1 MSKIR
6 EPIKKSSIE
15 KKNRIIEKGF
25 ELMCDKGYYNVNCI
39 DIAKYAGVSTGIIYQ
54 YFENKK
60 AIFLAGVRNYS
71 DEIVLPIVDILNLKD
86 IKTNLKKIVEKIID
100 NFINSHKISKR
111 AHEQLMA
118 MSHMD
123 DTVSN
128 IFNDREIEL
137 TKKIVKLLEENQ
149 FNSDNLEE
157 KVHICIGIIDNF
169 CHEVVYHKHEL
180 LDYNNMKKEIIKTI
194 EYLLTGGKD

>member
-71 DEIVLPIVDILNLKD
+71 DEIILPIIDILNLKD
-86 IKTNLKKIVEKIID
+86 IKTNLKEIVEKIID

-128 IFNDREIEL
+128 IFNNREIEL

>member
-71 DEIVLPIVDILNLKD
+71 DEIILPIIDILNLKD
-86 IKTNLKKIVEKIID
+86 IKTNLKEIVEKIID

-149 FNSDNLEE
+149 FNLDNLEE

>member
-86 IKTNLKKIVEKIID
+86 IKTNLKEIVEKIID

>member
-71 DEIVLPIVDILNLKD
+71 DEIILPIIDILNLKD
-86 IKTNLKKIVEKIID
+86 IKTNLKEIVEKIID

>member
-71 DEIVLPIVDILNLKD
+71 DEIILPIVDILNLKD
-86 IKTNLKKIVEKIID
+86 IKTNLKEIIEKIID

>member
-71 DEIVLPIVDILNLKD
+71 DEIILPIIDILNLKD

>member
-71 DEIVLPIVDILNLKD
+71 DEIILPIIDILNLKD
-86 IKTNLKKIVEKIID
+86 IKTNLKEIVEKIID

-157 KVHICIGIIDNF
+157 KVNICIGIIDNF

>member
-86 IKTNLKKIVEKIID
+86 IKTNLKEIVEKIID

-169 CHEVVYHKHEL
+169 CHEVVYHKHKL

>member
-71 DEIVLPIVDILNLKD
+71 DEIILPIVDILNLKD
-86 IKTNLKKIVEKIID
+86 IKTNLKEIVEKIID

-169 CHEVVYHKHEL
+169 CHEVVYHKHKL

>member
-71 DEIVLPIVDILNLKD
+71 DEIILPIVDILNLKD
-86 IKTNLKKIVEKIID
+86 IKTNLKEIVEKIID

>member
-86 IKTNLKKIVEKIID
+86 IKTNLKEIVEKIID

-180 LDYNNMKKEIIKTI
+180 LDCNNMKKEIIKTI

>member
-71 DEIVLPIVDILNLKD
+71 DEIILPIIDILNLKD
-86 IKTNLKKIVEKIID
+86 IKTNLKEIVEKIID

-169 CHEVVYHKHEL
+169 CHEVVYHKHKL